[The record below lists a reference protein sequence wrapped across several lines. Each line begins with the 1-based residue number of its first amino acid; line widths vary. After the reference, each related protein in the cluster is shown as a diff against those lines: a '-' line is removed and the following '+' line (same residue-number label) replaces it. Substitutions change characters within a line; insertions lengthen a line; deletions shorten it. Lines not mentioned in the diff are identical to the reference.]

1 VEAKVAADGCFGI
14 ASEQVDETRRAFV
27 KGALATGTAASIAAL
42 SLPGCGSNPVS
53 QSRKQ
58 GQVPAQSSAATTGSI
73 LIRNVRISDSKPP
86 VDIAIDNGIFAAIEQ
101 NIKRP
106 AAQVIDAQGR
116 AAIPG
121 LLEPHLHLD
130 KALLERRMPNRSG
143 TLAEAI
149 KVTGILKSKQERQDV
164 LDRSRQVLDMAI
176 KNGTV
181 AIRAQPDVDPIQKL
195 IGVETGLALKE
206 EYKNLLDLQIVSF
219 PQEGLIKSPGAFEL
233 VEEGIKM
240 GADIVGGCPYNER
253 NWEDTQRHIDLCFK
267 LAQKFGRDVDF
278 HADFADDQS
287 DKRFAATEYI
297 ARKTIETSYQG
308 RVALG
313 HVTSLGAL
321 TTEEAKPIFELLRKA
336 NIHIVTL
343 PATDVYLGGRK
354 DEKNQRRGLTPVKS
368 LRQAGVNVA
377 YSSNNI
383 RNAFTPFGKAD
394 PLQIG
399 NFLAHVAQLGS
410 PEDQAY
416 VLEMATHGAAR
427 AMGISDRYGIAVG
440 KQADLVILETLMVAD
455 AILDLPPRAWVI
467 KKGKVTVVTQY
478 KSEILRV

>member
-1 VEAKVAADGCFGI
+1 MTKDECSCGTPI
-14 ASEQVDETRRAFV
+14 EVDLTRRAFV
-27 KGALATGTAASIAAL
+27 KGTLAAGALTL
-42 SLPGCGSNPVS
+42 SGCGVKPVAQGAPQS
-53 QSRKQ
+53 QAPPPGAGAR
-58 GQVPAQSSAATTGSI
+58 GGSI
-73 LIRNVRISDSKPP
+73 LVRNVRISDDKPP
-86 VDIAIDNGIFAAIEQ
+86 IDIAIDNGVFAAIGPD
-101 NIKRP
+101 IKTP
-106 AAQVIDAQGR
+106 AGQVIDAQGR

-149 KVTGILKSKQERQDV
+149 KITGILKSKQQREDV
-164 LDRSRQVLDMAI
+164 LDRSRQVLDMAV

-195 IGVETGLALKE
+195 IGVETALTLRQ

-233 VEEGIKM
+233 VEEGMKM
-240 GADIVGGCPYNER
+240 GADVVGGCPYNER

-267 LAQKFGRDVDF
+267 LAQKYGRDVDF
-278 HADFADDQS
+278 HADFADDTS
-287 DKRFAATEYI
+287 DKRFAAADYI
-297 ARKTIETSYQG
+297 ARKTIETGYQG

-321 TTEEAKPIFELLRKA
+321 TAEEAKPVFELLRKA

-354 DEKNQRRGLTPVKS
+354 DEKNQRRGLTPVKA
-368 LRQAGVNVA
+368 LRQAGVGVA

-440 KQADLVILETLMVAD
+440 KQADLVILDTLMVAD

-478 KSEILRV
+478 RSEIHRV

>member
-1 VEAKVAADGCFGI
+1 MTEDQFSRGTPVE
-14 ASEQVDETRRAFV
+14 VDLMRRAFV
-27 KGALATGTAASIAAL
+27 KGTLATGAMTL
-42 SLPGCGSNPVS
+42 SGCGLKPVS
-53 QSRKQ
+53 Q
-58 GQVPAQSSAATTGSI
+58 GDPQSQAPPLGTGARGGSM
-73 LIRNVRISDSKPP
+73 LVRNVRTSDDKPP
-86 VDIAIDNGIFAAIEQ
+86 VDIAIDNGVFAAIGQ
-101 NIKRP
+101 NLRTP
-106 AAQVIDAQGR
+106 TAGQVIDAQGR

-130 KALLERRMPNRSG
+130 KAMLERRMPNRSG

-149 KVTGILKSKQERQDV
+149 KVTGILKSKQQREDV

-195 IGVETGLALKE
+195 IGVETALTLRQ

-240 GADIVGGCPYNER
+240 GADVVGGCPYNER
-253 NWEDTQRHIDLCFK
+253 NWEDTQRHIDLCFA
-267 LAQKFGRDVDF
+267 LAQKYGRDVDF
-278 HADFADDQS
+278 HADFADDTS
-287 DKRFAATEYI
+287 DKRFAATDYI
-297 ARKTIETSYQG
+297 ARKTIETGYQG

-321 TTEEAKPIFELLRKA
+321 TTEEAKPVFELLRKA

-354 DEKNQRRGLTPVKS
+354 DEKNQRRGLTPVKA

-478 KSEILRV
+478 KSEIHRV